1 MLGDR
6 LYFTFA
12 FHPFPPSPVLN
23 KPTPSPHW
31 VIILLYSSWYLP
43 QYYLKTA
50 GGQSPSAVNR
60 IQGFCCPPAVNSQ
73 KILSKNSGWAL
84 GSEFESEY
92 PALNCFVFMTIVH
105 LFRFF
110 YVYKELHNFVGIK
123 KPLPSKKSLGSIWG
137 GSSKE

>member
-1 MLGDR
+1 MG
-6 LYFTFA
+6 
-12 FHPFPPSPVLN
+12 SGGE
-23 KPTPSPHW
+23 
-31 VIILLYSSWYLP
+31 

>member
-1 MLGDR
+1 MV
-6 LYFTFA
+6 
-12 FHPFPPSPVLN
+12 VLKSN
-23 KPTPSPHW
+23 W
-31 VIILLYSSWYLP
+31 WLLAKNSAS
-43 QYYLKTA
+43 LKTA
-50 GGQSPSAVNR
+50 LGQCPSAVNR

-92 PALNCFVFMTIVH
+92 PTLNCFVFMTIVH

-123 KPLPSKKSLGSIWG
+123 NRCPLKNPSVVYGVGVQKSKVAVIS
-137 GSSKE
+137 